1 MGGSEIDG
9 HVATGV
15 TDPTGDPGSDVLGVA
30 IGMPALPAIRR
41 AVLAAI
47 LFAEMGHFA
56 KSILEER
63 VRPAMV

>member
-1 MGGSEIDG
+1 
-9 HVATGV
+9 
-15 TDPTGDPGSDVLGVA
+15 
-30 IGMPALPAIRR
+30 
-41 AVLAAI
+41 VLAAI